1 MVAKV
6 EAQPVPASSVP
17 SYPRHPSKALLPI
30 MTTTGTAAVSTAM
43 VSAPSSALAPDHP
56 CNTSRDSCSSV
67 DDPRDC
73 STTSSVLDTMDTCIN
88 CVEGVEVQRALD
100 DDQQWTFLYPMIDLD
115 DIDGDDDDYNSS
127 NYRNMIDRAELEFG
141 SAEPIEAATLIRLEL
156 MEDHAAKVRVDG
168 GQSGPSAAP
177 ATLGVPDFD
186 VLNLCGGSDDSDRAG
201 FSNPLTA
208 TGAASGAAAIPSR
221 SDPPATPMT
230 TCGSYTACPRLD
242 KAVDTT
248 ADTAATADID
258 NSFLSLSTVHDAVGS
273 DHDNDGDDCCGEQ
286 VLAQCS
292 VCLHEAFAGPRGGG
306 APALACLPCCG
317 QHLCWTC
324 VEALTIPSARNA
336 KSDNGCCCGCSV
348 GRCPCCR
355 SWIVVET
362 TPANSDNDRASEN
375 AKHSVTRQRLPDIH
389 LVSVAGKCQECC
401 QIKQLLLDGSV
412 CDACIVGRQCP
423 PLAYECDCC
432 RHVQRIS
439 HPMYRYQPVPDA
451 FGTVGWQCG
460 ACNQVS
466 RWRIRPDQLDLVLV
480 GDAPATWNDDAM
492 EKARRRV
499 QAARA
504 TDALSSREL
513 AQDQGRTLSL
523 SSSSFD
529 FPVGSHSSC
538 VIV

>member
-17 SYPRHPSKALLPI
+17 SYPRHPSKASVS
-30 MTTTGTAAVSTAM
+30 MTTTAAIVP
-43 VSAPSSALAPDHP
+43 APSSALLAPDHP

-88 CVEGVEVQRALD
+88 CVEGVEVQRAFD

-115 DIDGDDDDYNSS
+115 DIDGDDDHNNSS
-127 NYRNMIDRAELEFG
+127 NRIHNMIDRTELEFG
-141 SAEPIEAATLIRLEL
+141 SADPIEAATLIRLEL
-156 MEDHAAKVRVDG
+156 MEDHAAKVRVDTV
-168 GQSGPSAAP
+168 GQTGPAASP
-177 ATLGVPDFD
+177 ATLGVPNFD

-201 FSNPLTA
+201 FLNPLATA
-208 TGAASGAAAIPSR
+208 KGAAAAAAIPAS
-221 SDPPATPMT
+221 SDPSTTPMT
-230 TCGSYTACPRLD
+230 TCGSYAACPRLD

-248 ADTAATADID
+248 ADTGATADIE
-258 NSFLSLSTVHDAVGS
+258 NSFLSLSTVHDALGS
-273 DHDNDGDDCCGEQ
+273 DSDNDDDIDGGEQ

-292 VCLHEAFAGPRGGG
+292 VCLHEAFAGPRGG
-306 APALACLPCCG
+306 AAAALACLPCCG
-317 QHLCWTC
+317 HHLCWPC

-336 KSDNGCCCGCSV
+336 KSDDGRRV
-348 GRCPCCR
+348 GHCPCCR
-355 SWIVVET
+355 SWIVVEA
-362 TPANSDNDRASEN
+362 TPANSDNDRASKN
-375 AKHSVTRQRLPDIH
+375 AKHPVTWQRLPDIH

-432 RHVQRIS
+432 GHAQRIS

-460 ACNQVS
+460 ACNQIS

-480 GDAPATWNDDAM
+480 GDAPATWNDDSM

-513 AQDQGRTLSL
+513 AQGRTLSL
-523 SSSSFD
+523 SSFD